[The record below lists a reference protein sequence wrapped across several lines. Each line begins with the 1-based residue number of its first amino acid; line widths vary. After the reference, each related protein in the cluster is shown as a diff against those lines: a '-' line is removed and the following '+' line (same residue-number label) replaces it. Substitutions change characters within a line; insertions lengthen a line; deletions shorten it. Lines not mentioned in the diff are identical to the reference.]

1 MLSFIIFKTYLRI
14 ITNMR
19 LIPFLKA
26 FYTHDDPY
34 GNTTQWGKLDDEF
47 FAANP
52 QVIKDIYK

>member
-1 MLSFIIFKTYLRI
+1 
-14 ITNMR
+14 MR